1 MKAGSQGPAFTI
13 SAIEV
18 AGIPGRGRPFA
29 PSGIKQGAGGPAS
42 HLVPGISPMFFK
54 LVSLAMAGIAALFAF
69 SIDSEHVFAA
79 VMIPSAAAA
88 GIFLL
93 AST

>member
-1 MKAGSQGPAFTI
+1 
-13 SAIEV
+13 
-18 AGIPGRGRPFA
+18 
-29 PSGIKQGAGGPAS
+29 
-42 HLVPGISPMFFK
+42 MFFK

-79 VMIPSAAAA
+79 VMIPTAAAA